1 MYRQLI
7 FLIIFNFFNAIII
20 SMKKLMPKPKGFTII
35 EVIIV
40 LVVGA
45 VIMLAVFLVVPQ
57 LQRTQRNSRRQN
69 DARRLLTAA
78 INYTTT
84 NNLYP
89 AASTIITASIADL
102 STSPNLFIDPDG
114 VPYSVD
120 KDPNTPSG
128 VKTNAIATPF
138 NNASETMR
146 MVLNYK
152 AKCDGISVLFLSSA
166 DKNKIAV
173 SVYQEPATYV
183 CFSNN

>member
-1 MYRQLI
+1 
-7 FLIIFNFFNAIII
+7 
-20 SMKKLMPKPKGFTII
+20 MKKLMPKPKGFTII

-40 LVVGA
+40 LVIGA

-78 INYTTT
+78 INYTTA
-84 NNLYP
+84 NPGSAL

-128 VKTNAIATPF
+128 IKTNATATLL

-152 AKCDGISVLFLSSA
+152 AKCDGISVLFIGGTA
-166 DKNKIAV
+166 EEKNKIAV
-173 SVYQEPATYV
+173 SVYQEPATYA